1 MCKRE
6 QRKLFLVY
14 GGIFRA
20 RLHLAALRA
29 VTTVRER
36 RFELEESSIIGIRI
50 ALIINSLSATLYFF
64 QLMPTVFMELI

>member
-1 MCKRE
+1 M
-6 QRKLFLVY
+6 VY
-14 GGIFRA
+14 GGSFRA

-50 ALIINSLSATLYFF
+50 ALIINSLSATLYFTTNANGIYGADMNVIRATG
-64 QLMPTVFMELI
+64 L